1 MSRVRQST
9 VWTSC
14 SPPAKIPRYARLPAR
29 VPAQKLMD
37 LRMQA
42 RSLGDRTTIFQKT
55 ASTYQLKM
63 KTSRSTYGEIVKKS
77 GSFPFTLRTLEDEQK
92 ARMGVKECVQHGLLK
107 EFDVT

>member
-1 MSRVRQST
+1 
-9 VWTSC
+9 
-14 SPPAKIPRYARLPAR
+14 
-29 VPAQKLMD
+29 MD